1 MWENENTTVPFKE
14 QIIKLDD
21 LSTYTALDIIFRLN
35 TESQSY
41 TTNRHEIGVKT
52 GNNTSSNGDGSHYF
66 REVTPLS
73 SGDVTIGKGVIAD
86 TGYDNSFLIPY
97 RIYGIK

>member
-1 MWENENTTVPFKE
+1 MWENENTTVPFEE

-35 TESQSY
+35 TKSQSY

-52 GNNTSSNGDGSHYF
+52 GNNTSSNGDSSHYF